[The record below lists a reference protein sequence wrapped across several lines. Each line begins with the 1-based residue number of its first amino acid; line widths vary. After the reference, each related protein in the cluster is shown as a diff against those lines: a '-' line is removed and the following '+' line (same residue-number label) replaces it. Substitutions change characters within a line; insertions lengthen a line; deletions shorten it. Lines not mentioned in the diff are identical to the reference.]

1 MRFQWIAAAA
11 FLIVAPAAAQG
22 PQERTLAADAGY
34 RHGPTGLDIPAALP
48 GLPPRARIAVL
59 VPDLDEFI
67 EYKTANAEESATLYI
82 FRRVTGDIPVWL
94 DRAAR
99 QVLARDIYGGPAP
112 LAPPAAFIPP
122 GQSNAS
128 GLMQVFRVSKP
139 PYRSTGVAL
148 VPLGEDWLVKLRYSS
163 TTLAPEELGARMQA
177 VLGALAWPKTI
188 APVPAATPIADC
200 TTTLRAKDDAKPRG
214 DALGS
219 SLLQGALLGA
229 IAKGE
234 VKPEKTAHV
243 AMFCRDPAAR
253 PELGNAGVYRA
264 DGERDGYLIA
274 LGDAGRGIYVSVD
287 SLGAL
292 LNSKAQKNY
301 SITLYNVAQSFIFAP
316 RDGLPKPEQALAIVK
331 SERPTSSVTTW
342 RGKGDVTIDAKAVR

>member
-1 MRFQWIAAAA
+1 
-11 FLIVAPAAAQG
+11 
-22 PQERTLAADAGY
+22 
-34 RHGPTGLDIPAALP
+34 
-48 GLPPRARIAVL
+48 
-59 VPDLDEFI
+59 
-67 EYKTANAEESATLYI
+67 
-82 FRRVTGDIPVWL
+82 
-94 DRAAR
+94 
-99 QVLARDIYGGPAP
+99 
-112 LAPPAAFIPP
+112 
-122 GQSNAS
+122 
-128 GLMQVFRVSKP
+128 MQVFRVSKP

-188 APVPAATPIADC
+188 APVPAARPIADC
-200 TTTLRAKDDAKPRG
+200 TTTLRTKDDAKPRG

-243 AMFCRDPAAR
+243 ATFCRDPAAH

-274 LGDAGRGIYVSVD
+274 LGDAGRGIYVTIVMWPLAVD
-287 SLGAL
+287 RTFFDIRV
-292 LNSKAQKNY
+292 Y
-301 SITLYNVAQSFIFAP
+301 M
-316 RDGLPKPEQALAIVK
+316 KPVRNMAERVCREAIVAMT
-331 SERPTSSVTTW
+331 R
-342 RGKGDVTIDAKAVR
+342 DVMREDFDHVEPQQSALSLDAVGHLQLSDQELAVRHGYAVLQRIVERGFEGEVAA